1 MMYAKNYST
10 SPVLCKPRVAYRAGN
25 ASAPASIRPMMN
37 ASEHADGLLLEFAL
51 PGVQRS
57 DIRLELKDE
66 VLWLEAKRPGADD
79 AARYH
84 RREMSH
90 LPFRRGIRL
99 GERYDAASCQASLVH
114 GVLQVRVPHR
124 NGYRKEVDVK

>member
-1 MMYAKNYST
+1 MMYAKNYPA
-10 SPVLCKPRVAYRAGN
+10 SPGYCKPRLAYRAGN

-51 PGVQRS
+51 PGVQRG
-57 DIRLELKDE
+57 DIRLEFKDE
-66 VLWLEAKRPGADD
+66 VLWLEAKRPD
-79 AARYH
+79 AEAQARYH

-99 GERYDAASCQASLVH
+99 GDRYDTANCQASLVQ
-114 GVLQVRVPHR
+114 GVLQVRIPHR
-124 NGYRKEVDVK
+124 AGYRKEVDVK